1 MPSLWQRG
9 EACRTRGVIS
19 HFRPRQVAQQAAA
32 LLVCDRQMLEDLER
46 VVISCLAAGQLSVVI
61 RVVFFWDLVLGRW
74 AEVVAL

>member
-1 MPSLWQRG
+1 MPSLWQRE